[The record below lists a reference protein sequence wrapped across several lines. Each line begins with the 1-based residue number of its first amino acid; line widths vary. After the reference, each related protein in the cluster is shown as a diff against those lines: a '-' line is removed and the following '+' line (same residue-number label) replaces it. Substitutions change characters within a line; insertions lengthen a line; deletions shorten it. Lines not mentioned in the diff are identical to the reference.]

1 MRSGAAAVGLAAFL
15 AAPAWARPKT
25 DVVVL
30 DNGDR
35 VSCEIK
41 KLQRGK
47 LTISTDA
54 SGTITLKWSHVVG
67 LQSTF
72 LYQRTR

>member
-1 MRSGAAAVGLAAFL
+1 MGMIALV
-15 AAPAWARPKT
+15 AAPGFARPKT

-35 VSCEIK
+35 ITCEIK

-54 SGTITLKWSHVVG
+54 SGTIS
-67 LQSTF
+67 
-72 LYQRTR
+72 